1 MLSKYKHFLTNT
13 YLFILIMFMLFGRTF
28 SGINLIGF
36 RVGEI
41 IVALCLVI
49 ATLFMPLKVFE
60 GVLSKFVIDKK
71 IFYMSKV
78 FIVSFLFTV
87 IYTNGSLLSQYTYR
101 SSSIVWTLNIIFVS
115 YFVFNTISEESLFF
129 KVALTIPIILY
140 ILSTVHFPVFIIDFF
155 TSYSD
160 RFDFVKGSDLLI
172 VFVSVMLLS
181 RNYFKDST
189 YGFLYFLFISAL
201 YVPLFIYKSK
211 GAFFPGLLF
220 IVANS
225 IYYRR
230 YIFRNKLKSIIIIS
244 ISIPIFLLST
254 FNSYGNLTFKK
265 MGMDQFSQNE
275 SIVDAVPGALNVI
288 LSEKNTPE
296 IFASFF
302 ILDGRLYSQEMM
314 ANWRLQIWQD
324 IGRDLIWNSNYYQDE
339 ATYGLVREQ
348 GEPRND
354 MTFLFGLGYN
364 EILPAMNHW
373 ERQGTDGSNENP
385 HNFIIYALGRGGL
398 LLVTLVISFHILCLF
413 LWKKKFNNYSIL
425 LYMLPVFFA
434 ASFDA
439 AFESVRY
446 PLIYYSFYAYFYKNN
461 IEKLNN

>member
-189 YGFLYFLFISAL
+189 YGFLYFLFINAL

-211 GAFFPGLLF
+211 GSFFPGLLF

-296 IFASFF
+296 I
-302 ILDGRLYSQEMM
+302 LHH
-314 ANWRLQIWQD
+314 
-324 IGRDLIWNSNYYQDE
+324 
-339 ATYGLVREQ
+339 
-348 GEPRND
+348 
-354 MTFLFGLGYN
+354 FLF
-364 EILPAMNHW
+364 
-373 ERQGTDGSNENP
+373 
-385 HNFIIYALGRGGL
+385 
-398 LLVTLVISFHILCLF
+398 
-413 LWKKKFNNYSIL
+413 
-425 LYMLPVFFA
+425 
-434 ASFDA
+434 
-439 AFESVRY
+439 
-446 PLIYYSFYAYFYKNN
+446 
-461 IEKLNN
+461 